1 MKRIV
6 FLILLGFYNLEFRL
20 GWVKTDYFHM
30 TGGIT
35 SYPSYFRVPSGYHAV
50 ISPGWF
56 TWIPPHHSSEVWR
69 DDLMRTDLQLIAVHR
84 REVRGQTFPWRANM
98 TGDEVAKSFEE
109 ICWTVN
115 GWDFPDLIDCSFCWF
130 WEIIST
136 HPKIRTWSEHDPTRY
151 PTSFLVIQSCGLH
164 HKLHPKKTSVRNQ
177 FGGVTMCHIPFKSP
191 TWHLTWHLCARQ
203 GRQNRRRCRRCGVSF
218 SPGRITWYVRSSII
232 WWYDG
237 FVWGDTFRYPIF
249 EFY

>member
-1 MKRIV
+1 
-6 FLILLGFYNLEFRL
+6 
-20 GWVKTDYFHM
+20 M

-50 ISPGWF
+50 ILPGWF

-98 TGDEVAKSFEE
+98 TGDEAAKSFEE

-130 WEIIST
+130 WENIST

-164 HKLHPKKTSVRNQ
+164 HKLHPKKHPSETNLVASQCGTKSVRNPQ
-177 FGGVTMCHIPFKSP
+177 PGTWPGTCALGRGARTAGGVGGAEFLSRLVGSHDMSGP
-191 TWHLTWHLCARQ
+191 A
-203 GRQNRRRCRRCGVSF
+203 
-218 SPGRITWYVRSSII
+218 
-232 WWYDG
+232 WYDDMMG
-237 FVWGDTFRYPIF
+237 LF
-249 EFY
+249 EEIH

>member
-109 ICWTVN
+109 IC
-115 GWDFPDLIDCSFCWF
+115 
-130 WEIIST
+130 
-136 HPKIRTWSEHDPTRY
+136 
-151 PTSFLVIQSCGLH
+151 
-164 HKLHPKKTSVRNQ
+164 
-177 FGGVTMCHIPFKSP
+177 
-191 TWHLTWHLCARQ
+191 
-203 GRQNRRRCRRCGVSF
+203 
-218 SPGRITWYVRSSII
+218 
-232 WWYDG
+232 
-237 FVWGDTFRYPIF
+237 
-249 EFY
+249 